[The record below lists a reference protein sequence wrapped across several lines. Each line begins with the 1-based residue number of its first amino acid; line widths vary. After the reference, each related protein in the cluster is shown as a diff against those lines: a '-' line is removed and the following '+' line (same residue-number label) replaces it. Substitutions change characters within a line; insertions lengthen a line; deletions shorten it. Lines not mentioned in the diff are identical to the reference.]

1 MSASRSFRLLAG
13 AALALAF
20 AMPAAAQDIV
30 VQGRPL
36 SDTAAALE
44 NCIKRKCP
52 PNEDIAA
59 TLAHAENLFV
69 NGDYKTAQ
77 RTLHASLGRNRK
89 HGKEFPVEVSDLL
102 RANGRVAEHM
112 GEGRE
117 YQLSTLGMRDTLR
130 DKFGNEDF
138 RTLVADVEVGDSR
151 AKLGFPEEAERIYR
165 DVEKRAL
172 GAKQY
177 RVASF
182 ARLRLALIAR
192 TRFDAEPTPANRK
205 ELDKRLALLTDNPLP
220 GGEEFVLAAKVLR
233 ARVDRKQGAAA
244 STDELV
250 KEFAQRGGASRPVLL
265 YSEPISRI
273 DTSERTQADGA
284 NDRPAWTRL
293 STNRYGQWVDVG
305 FWIGADGKVSDVE
318 ILRSSGD
325 NGWAKP
331 VLSNISRRVYAPLK
345 TGGDSTPGF
354 YMIERYTLTA
364 RVSDGP
370 ETGTHLR
377 TREAKPRIE
386 RLDLTEENYEAPKAP
401 AG

>member
-1 MSASRSFRLLAG
+1 MSASHSFRLMAG

-77 RTLHASLGRNRK
+77 RTLHASVGRNRK
-89 HGKEFPVEVSDLL
+89 HGKDFPVEVSDLL

-130 DKFGNEDF
+130 DKFGNDDF
-138 RTLVADVEVGDSR
+138 RTMVADVEVGDSR
-151 AKLGFPEEAERIYR
+151 AKLGFPDEAERIYR

-172 GAKQY
+172 AAGQF

-182 ARLRLALIAR
+182 ARLRLALVAR
-192 TRFDAEPTPANRK
+192 NRFDAEPTPANRK
-205 ELDKRLALLTDNPLP
+205 ELDKRLGVLIDNPLQ

-233 ARVDRKQGAAA
+233 ARTDRKHGASA

-250 KEFAQRGGASRPVLL
+250 KEFAQRGGATRPVLL
-265 YSEPISRI
+265 YSEPLSRI
-273 DTSERTQADGA
+273 DTSQRTQADGST
-284 NDRPAWTRL
+284 DRPSWTRL

-305 FWIGADGKVSDVE
+305 FWIGADGKVTDVE
-318 ILRSSGD
+318 ILRSEGD
-325 NGWAKP
+325 NAWAKP
-331 VLSNISRRVYAPLK
+331 VLGNISRRIYAPLK
-345 TGGDSTPGF
+345 TGDDSTPGF

-364 RVSDGP
+364 RVSDGV

-386 RLDLTEENYEAPKAP
+386 RLDLTEENYEAPKP
-401 AG
+401 AV